1 MSEQENIEYQKGF
14 NEGYLLTKH
23 LPELAGSIAKIE
35 SLSPRI
41 EGFRDGRKEFAL
53 EKVRERRPSFLK
65 EQPPEQTPPHKDRG
79 RDMER

>member
-1 MSEQENIEYQKGF
+1 MSEQDYIEYQKGF

-35 SLSPRI
+35 SPSPRI

-53 EKVRERRPSFLK
+53 ETVRDRRPSFLK
-65 EQPPEQTPPHKDRG
+65 QQPPEQNTPSKDRD
-79 RDMER
+79 RDLER